1 MLLKGIKDMKTK
13 NITFRDAYS
22 GRFLTNCQIKVLK
35 EPNKPIVVE
44 FIQLPVPNYG
54 TTITN
59 TISSLAKQELN
70 KIKNELNSIS
80 VKEFIYLLLD
90 KISLNPKDFVF
101 NILKTLCIDLIK
113 SQVKINNIIWVEHY
127 PANTYFFEYDKYAI
141 ITFDKTFNEPEWE
154 HISIDELS
162 ARTGYD
168 KELFQVNK
176 SLSRKNLII

>member
-59 TISSLAKQELN
+59 TISSLAKQEIN

-80 VKEFIYLLLD
+80 VKEFINLLLD
-90 KISLNPKDFVF
+90 KISLNPIEYIF
-101 NILKTLCIDLIK
+101 NLLKTLFIDLIK
-113 SQVKINNIIWVEHY
+113 THHKINNIIWVEHY
-127 PANTYFFEYDKYAI
+127 PANTYFFKYDKYAI
-141 ITFDKTFNEPEWE
+141 ITFDKTFNEPDWE
-154 HISIDELS
+154 HISLEKLS
-162 ARTGYD
+162 KRTGYR
-168 KELFQVNK
+168 K
-176 SLSRKNLII
+176 SDFEVIK

>member
-1 MLLKGIKDMKTK
+1 MKTK

-59 TISSLAKQELN
+59 TISSLAKQEPN

-90 KISLNPKDFVF
+90 KISLNPIEYIALKSSF
-101 NILKTLCIDLIK
+101 N
-113 SQVKINNIIWVEHY
+113 
-127 PANTYFFEYDKYAI
+127 
-141 ITFDKTFNEPEWE
+141 
-154 HISIDELS
+154 
-162 ARTGYD
+162 
-168 KELFQVNK
+168 
-176 SLSRKNLII
+176 SRKRFQSTFQDVG